1 MLGCWRSSWARSAPA
16 AVGEC
21 PPGGRRRR
29 LLLGAALRPPCPRAC
44 SPASRAAQVHVR
56 ALLTTQCFQHCQFL
70 LAHRLSH
77 FEKVLG
83 EPRFTTWATLA
94 AHLCLVV
101 AGVRAAGISVARQPS
116 ARTLQP
122 HRAPRAYCTQLI
134 LTMFAVRRCSMPGD
148 KLGQVRQPA
157 PAGPSM
163 AASCARSAPTAAGAN
178 SPSALSTA
186 LNSGLISR
194 PTSRTC
200 CRSPGSTPGL
210 LWVANH
216 TCLCAGSLLQV
227 AGSRCGGVGGKRR

>member
-122 HRAPRAYCTQLI
+122 HRAPRGHGRGALGGPARAPGLGLPCARGQIGTSASTSGAHDSVGAAYERALLATEEKSQ
-134 LTMFAVRRCSMPGD
+134 PGGPGKYM
-148 KLGQVRQPA
+148 KLGRVSVHFGKIVPFSVAVKVPRLEGSA
-157 PAGPSM
+157 TRVCTAGTQS
-163 AASCARSAPTAAGAN
+163 ASQLPK
-178 SPSALSTA
+178 
-186 LNSGLISR
+186 
-194 PTSRTC
+194 
-200 CRSPGSTPGL
+200 L
-210 LWVANH
+210 LTNFP
-216 TCLCAGSLLQV
+216 
-227 AGSRCGGVGGKRR
+227 